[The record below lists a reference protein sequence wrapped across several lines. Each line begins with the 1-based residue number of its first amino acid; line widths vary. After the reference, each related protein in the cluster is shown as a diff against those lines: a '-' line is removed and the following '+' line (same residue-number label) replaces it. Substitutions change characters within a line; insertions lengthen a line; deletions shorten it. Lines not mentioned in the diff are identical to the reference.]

1 MLATLLVVDPD
12 ATRRETLALA
22 LAGEGR
28 SVIGTPDAAGA
39 FALLARHEIAAVF
52 VESGVPGREDFDLVA
67 QLRREHPD
75 LAIVLTGALESESLA
90 QAALRRGAQDHLASP
105 AAPATLALLLRRL
118 AEQAKRRAAAD
129 LVAHDGIRSRGER
142 AIVAA
147 SDRMI
152 ALLEQIERIG
162 PYDATILLHGEQ
174 GTGKE
179 ALARAIHGQSA
190 RRDAP
195 FVAVDCG
202 VLPDARLELELFG
215 QAGTARAQEAHAR
228 RGRIAAAH
236 GGTLYLDEITA
247 LSPAL
252 QVRIVQLIQ
261 ESAFRPVGEA
271 KSRPVDVR
279 IIAATR
285 RDVDAE
291 VAEGR
296 LRADLLARLD
306 VVRLAVPPLRERRQD
321 IPLLVDH
328 QLAHLRETRAKNVRR
343 VSDQALERLLAHDWP
358 ANLRELELAVEWAFL
373 RARGDVIEVAALP
386 DELQHAPAQTRT
398 GADVGGPASDLSM
411 RRARREFETDLIR
424 RALART
430 GGNRT
435 HAARVLEISHRALL
449 YKLKEYGIRD

>member
-1 MLATLLVVDPD
+1 MLTTLLVVDPD
-12 ATRRETLALA
+12 ATRRENLVVALS
-22 LAGEGR
+22 GEER
-28 SVIGTPDAAGA
+28 TVIGTPDAAGA
-39 FALLARHEIAAVF
+39 FALLASHGIAAAF
-52 VESGVPGREDFDLVA
+52 VDSGVPGREDFDLVT
-67 QLRREHPD
+67 QIRREHPG
-75 LAIVLTGALESESLA
+75 LPIVLTGALDAESLA
-90 QAALRRGAQDHLASP
+90 QAAWVRGAHDHLASP

-118 AEQAKRRAAAD
+118 AEQAKRRAAAE
-129 LVAHDGIRSRGER
+129 LVALDTLRSRCER

-147 SDRMI
+147 SDSMI

-162 PYDATILLHGEQ
+162 PYDATILLQGEQ

-179 ALARAIHGQSA
+179 VLARAIHGQSA

-202 VLPDARLELELFG
+202 VLPDERLELELFG
-215 QAGTARAQEAHAR
+215 QAGTARSQDTPAR

-236 GGTLYLDEITA
+236 GGTLYLDEIAA

-261 ESAFRPVGEA
+261 ESAVRPIGEA
-271 KSRPVDVR
+271 KSSPVDVR
-279 IIAATR
+279 IVAATR
-285 RDVDAE
+285 RNVEVE

-296 LRADLLARLD
+296 LRADLVARLD

-328 QLAHLRETRAKNVRR
+328 QLAQLRETRAKNVRR
-343 VSDQALERLLAHDWP
+343 VSDQALDRLMAHDWP
-358 ANLRELELAVEWAFL
+358 ANLRELEIAVEWAFL
-373 RARGDVIEVAALP
+373 RTQGDVIEVAALP
-386 DELQHAPAQTRT
+386 AELQRASASPRE
-398 GADVGGPASDLSM
+398 GADGVASTPELSM
-411 RRARREFETDLIR
+411 RRARRGFETDLIR

-435 HAARVLEISHRALL
+435 HAARLLEISHRALL
-449 YKLKEYGIRD
+449 YKLKDYGIRD